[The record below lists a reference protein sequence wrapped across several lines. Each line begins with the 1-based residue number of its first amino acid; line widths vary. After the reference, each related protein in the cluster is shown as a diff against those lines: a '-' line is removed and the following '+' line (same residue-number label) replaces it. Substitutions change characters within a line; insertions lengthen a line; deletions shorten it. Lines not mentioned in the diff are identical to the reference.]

1 MNLSCKGKVL
11 ISTPDASR
19 DLFYRSVVLIV
30 EHDQNGALGYILN
43 KKFSKQ
49 IRPIKISN
57 FFQFELQCGGP
68 VDVTKFSIIGKNP
81 PVTNDFIPINN
92 THYLTADWD
101 TVIQSISD
109 GDTMLIDYKIF
120 YGHSSWAPMQLD
132 YEIQNKLWIVID
144 TNFDFTLQADEHLWK
159 EMMAGL
165 GGEYLIWA
173 NAPDEISH
181 N

>member
-1 MNLSCKGKVL
+1 
-11 ISTPDASR
+11 
-19 DLFYRSVVLIV
+19 
-30 EHDQNGALGYILN
+30 
-43 KKFSKQ
+43 
-49 IRPIKISN
+49 
-57 FFQFELQCGGP
+57 
-68 VDVTKFSIIGKNP
+68 
-81 PVTNDFIPINN
+81 
-92 THYLTADWD
+92 
-101 TVIQSISD
+101 
-109 GDTMLIDYKIF
+109 
-120 YGHSSWAPMQLD
+120 MQLD

>member
-1 MNLSCKGKVL
+1 M
-11 ISTPDASR
+11 
-19 DLFYRSVVLIV
+19 LF
-30 EHDQNGALGYILN
+30 
-43 KKFSKQ
+43 
-49 IRPIKISN
+49 
-57 FFQFELQCGGP
+57 
-68 VDVTKFSIIGKNP
+68 
-81 PVTNDFIPINN
+81 
-92 THYLTADWD
+92 
-101 TVIQSISD
+101 
-109 GDTMLIDYKIF
+109 DYKIF

-144 TNFDFTLQADEHLWK
+144 TNFDFTLQADERLWK